1 MYKIDSIREIE
12 GAIETKK
19 SSKQHAVRTDKKSI
33 TIKEHC
39 QRKEDA
45 GSRIIKRKEAIRWII
60 HSESKE
66 YRSEWKPTKSK
77 KY

>member
-1 MYKIDSIREIE
+1 MYKIDSIRERE

-45 GSRIIKRKEAIRWII
+45 GSRIIKRKEAIR
-60 HSESKE
+60 
-66 YRSEWKPTKSK
+66 
-77 KY
+77 